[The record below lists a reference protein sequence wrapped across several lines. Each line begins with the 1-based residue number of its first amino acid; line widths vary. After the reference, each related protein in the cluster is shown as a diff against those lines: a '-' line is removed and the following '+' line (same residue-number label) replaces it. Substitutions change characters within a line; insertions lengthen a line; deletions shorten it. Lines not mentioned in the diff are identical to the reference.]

1 MIVNESGSIVKP
13 TKRGLLIALEGGDR
27 CGKSTQCAMVLEHVS
42 SVLNQP
48 VHFIKFPER
57 TSAIGRVIN
66 EYLQCGNEL
75 SNQAIHLLFSA
86 NRWEFKYV
94 HLKGF
99 KMLIFFIWQGIFGE
113 DAE

>member
-1 MIVNESGSIVKP
+1 MISQSNG
-13 TKRGLLIALEGGDR
+13 RGLLIALEGGDR
-27 CGKSTQCAMVLEHVS
+27 CGKSTQCTKVIDYLRNEVGQA
-42 SVLNQP
+42 

-86 NRWEFKYV
+86 NRWEFK
-94 HLKGF
+94 
-99 KMLIFFIWQGIFGE
+99 
-113 DAE
+113 